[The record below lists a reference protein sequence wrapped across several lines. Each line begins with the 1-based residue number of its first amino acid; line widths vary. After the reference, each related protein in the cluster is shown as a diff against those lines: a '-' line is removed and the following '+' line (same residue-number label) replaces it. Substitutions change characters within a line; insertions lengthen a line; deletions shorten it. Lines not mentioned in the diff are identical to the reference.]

1 MAYYNWQDDI
11 HTIASIMT
19 RRESTSYQLNQRVG
33 EFGVITASAGV
44 IMLTYALIV
53 DRVESGRWFSFFR
66 RDRDHIQ
73 PTVQVRSARVV
84 VAHAVPDG
92 PGSDIEWE
100 ENTQED
106 REENRKDD
114 VGTGV
119 DARVS

>member
-1 MAYYNWQDDI
+1 
-11 HTIASIMT
+11 
-19 RRESTSYQLNQRVG
+19 
-33 EFGVITASAGV
+33 
-44 IMLTYALIV
+44 MLTYALIV

-73 PTVQVRSARVV
+73 PTVQIRPVVAHVV

-100 ENTQED
+100 ETIKEN
-106 REENRKDD
+106 RENNRKDN

-119 DARVS
+119 DALVS